1 MMSTC
6 STPMEKQA
14 FKLPSIGNSPGP
26 KGIRVMDFS
35 GLITPKNGPLFGAI
49 DLKDPE
55 FRLTMSR
62 IIVA

>member
-1 MMSTC
+1 
-6 STPMEKQA
+6 MEKQA
-14 FKLPSIGNSPGP
+14 FKLPSLGNSPGP

-35 GLITPKNGPLFGAI
+35 GLITPKNGPLFGSI